1 MIEQLRFP
9 QAIQQ
14 QIALLNARITNINI
28 SISDLLRDMDAT
40 LRAYAAKVAELEK
53 ENAEL
58 KASQSK
64 DIQQSPRKD
73 N

>member
-1 MIEQLRFP
+1 
-9 QAIQQ
+9 
-14 QIALLNARITNINI
+14 
-28 SISDLLRDMDAT
+28 MDAT